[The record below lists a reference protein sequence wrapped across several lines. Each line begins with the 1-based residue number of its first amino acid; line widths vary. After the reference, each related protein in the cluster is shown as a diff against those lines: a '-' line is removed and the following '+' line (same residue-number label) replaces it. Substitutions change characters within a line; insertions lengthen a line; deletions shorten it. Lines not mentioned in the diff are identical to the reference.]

1 MRQCFML
8 RTGQRLGL
16 TIGDK
21 EIDITDQLREKG
33 SLYPGLYL

>member
-8 RTGQRLGL
+8 RTGQ
-16 TIGDK
+16 GDK